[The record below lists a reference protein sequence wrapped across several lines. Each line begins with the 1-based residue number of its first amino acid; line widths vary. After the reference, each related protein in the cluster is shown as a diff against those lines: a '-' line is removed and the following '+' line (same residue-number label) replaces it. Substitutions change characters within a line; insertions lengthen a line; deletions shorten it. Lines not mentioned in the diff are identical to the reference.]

1 MTAECLDFWAS
12 GSTNPKQKKTEQK
25 APASPKEAQMQHPH
39 PKKRARHHEART
51 KAPRSTMPGGQAPM
65 ASRTSWAQTTHNQL
79 EPIGSMYAIDGN
91 IHHQYT
97 PNVAYIPAPWILW
110 GMNMRPNRQLVK
122 SPMSFD
128 CFSGH
133 RRNVP
138 RKGKPYEGMDF
149 S

>member
-1 MTAECLDFWAS
+1 MKHERRHR
-12 GSTNPKQKKTEQK
+12 
-25 APASPKEAQMQHPH
+25 APQCQVD
-39 PKKRARHHEART
+39 RHQWQA
-51 KAPRSTMPGGQAPM
+51 GQAGLK
-65 ASRTSWAQTTHNQL
+65 TTHNQL